1 MGILF
6 NPLKDKFLTKN
17 NAFLFE
23 GVQYPFSN
31 FYPSLIKEGQK
42 GEDEVLIFIS
52 TEHYF
57 MYQKAIFFKDNDVA
71 KQLMLKNFL
80 KTLKSEELDLINN
93 IIKDNNQGN
102 FKLNKEQLF
111 IWKNIQNQIKK
122 LGRKVRNFDANE
134 WDKVKESKM
143 KEGLYLKYTQNQHF
157 KKLLLDTGEKYI
169 GEAAFWDKEWGLGQN
184 IQNCYL
190 VPFERLGKNLLG
202 KCLMEVRNLIFKENI

>member
-71 KQLMLKNFL
+71 KQLMLK
-80 KTLKSEELDLINN
+80 
-93 IIKDNNQGN
+93 
-102 FKLNKEQLF
+102 KLF
-111 IWKNIQNQIKK
+111 KNIKK
-122 LGRKVRNFDANE
+122 
-134 WDKVKESKM
+134 
-143 KEGLYLKYTQNQHF
+143 
-157 KKLLLDTGEKYI
+157 
-169 GEAAFWDKEWGLGQN
+169 
-184 IQNCYL
+184 
-190 VPFERLGKNLLG
+190 
-202 KCLMEVRNLIFKENI
+202 